1 MLAREPGPH
10 TIRPVKTVRLT
21 SAKGF
26 LLLDLDDAPVSV
38 GLARSAPSILQ
49 SGAVSMARSV
59 TYSFASFAIEAGGAQ
74 LAVNAKPDERPAAI
88 GAALEQIGPDLDAG
102 KVLLD
107 LGRGFGPDDLA
118 AARAADPRPAWLWE
132 EWRGVSTADYLVAA
146 GACAA
151 VAAAGHPV
159 EGHRVAIEG
168 FGLVGLALARLV
180 ADRGGSVVS
189 VSTGA
194 GTVSEPGG
202 LDVSALGEAW
212 ASSGEGLV
220 KSLGPDP
227 RPAWEVF
234 GADADV
240 LFVGSKTGTLT
251 HEGAEHVQAGAVVP
265 IAPVPFTTKALITLQ
280 RAGRTVV
287 PDFLAVAGPHV
298 AGLGGHA
305 DPSAAVEA
313 ITTGITEAVISS
325 AAHPEGLFLGAC
337 YRAEDFLRTWQD
349 DLPFGRP
356 LA

>member
-1 MLAREPGPH
+1 M
-10 TIRPVKTVRLT
+10 KTVRLT

-26 LLLDLDDAPVSV
+26 LLLDLDDAPASV

-88 GAALEQIGPDLDAG
+88 VAALEQIGPDLEAG

-118 AARAADPRPAWLWE
+118 AARAGDPRPAWLWE

-189 VSTGA
+189 VGTGA

-212 ASSGEGLV
+212 AASGEGLV

-227 RPAWEVF
+227 DRRGRCSAPTPTCSSSARRP
-234 GADADV
+234 GRSPD
-240 LFVGSKTGTLT
+240 
-251 HEGAEHVQAGAVVP
+251 EGAEQVQAGAVVP

-280 RAGRTVV
+280 RAGSHGRARL
-287 PDFLAVAGPHV
+287 PGRGRSPRGGPRR
-298 AGLGGHA
+298 ARGLLPP
-305 DPSAAVEA
+305 PSRRSPPA
-313 ITTGITEAVISS
+313 S
-325 AAHPEGLFLGAC
+325 P
-337 YRAEDFLRTWQD
+337 RR
-349 DLPFGRP
+349 
-356 LA
+356 